1 MRDKRPNNRTLK
13 LELLSQ
19 WKLEAES
26 RNKAFLQHHIVYTG
40 QSHAVKIYL
49 SEFKFAVSG
58 KNSGNICVTCLQS
71 QADMEDSRLL
81 YSSRK
86 FVSIPFR

>member
-1 MRDKRPNNRTLK
+1 MRDERPNNRTLK
-13 LELLSQ
+13 LQLLSQ

-49 SEFKFAVSG
+49 SGFKFAVS
-58 KNSGNICVTCLQS
+58 LQKFWKYLRHLS
-71 QADMEDSRLL
+71 AK
-81 YSSRK
+81 SS
-86 FVSIPFR
+86 